1 MPGASPCFPAKLPAC
16 AGVHGGHYSAKSSS
30 KLCPFFPCPCVIF
43 PGCWRVSP
51 WPCWVPPQQPCSA
64 ALQKTSAIRGA
75 HNITA
80 AGGVPLPCWE
90 GAKTFLKVCLCR
102 NYPNHNERLSF
113 ATFPT
118 TQEANAIT
126 LHTPLALDLPEE
138 SILEP
143 EEASDETLVERE
155 TRNIG
160 CTVRLDVGT
169 GRCIQFTVKAIR
181 NLPHHLETLLI
192 PTYTTWKLPSDPK
205 LRL

>member
-1 MPGASPCFPAKLPAC
+1 MSHPLHPYMQPPSSTLKHFSMEKKPSKVRGSLPGASPCFSAKLPAH

-51 WPCWVPPQQPCSA
+51 WPCWVPPQQLCSA

-102 NYPNHNERLSF
+102 NYPNHNERLFHLPLS
-113 ATFPT
+113 P
-118 TQEANAIT
+118 
-126 LHTPLALDLPEE
+126 LH
-138 SILEP
+138 
-143 EEASDETLVERE
+143 
-155 TRNIG
+155 
-160 CTVRLDVGT
+160 
-169 GRCIQFTVKAIR
+169 K
-181 NLPHHLETLLI
+181 
-192 PTYTTWKLPSDPK
+192 KLMP
-205 LRL
+205 